1 MNRGSVAGPMSD
13 VPAELGRALS
23 NPSRGAGAL
32 VAPSRV
38 EGASAAP
45 IPGPTSRS
53 GGGYR
58 SVLRNR
64 RFLLYQVSA
73 IFSSTGYA
81 VYAISIPWI
90 AYLNSGSFL
99 VVGLVLFLEIGIYA
113 CTFLAAPLVDRAA
126 DKRVVFLIGYPIQAV
141 AAVVLAF
148 SAAHGELHLP
158 LLFVLVAVLSVAW
171 DFEWAVFQVA
181 PRLLLPKD
189 ELFAGQGLGSA
200 LGAGVQVGGYTAGA
214 GLILVSGAVG
224 SGFLYA
230 ALLVAATLLAA
241 IVPLRGGPASE
252 HDYLAGFV
260 EGWRYLGTPEGR
272 PLLQLGLLGAISGFF
287 SVAPAVL
294 ITLDANRSFSDP
306 GLAYGLLF
314 TSFVIGGVAVDLL
327 LGHFNPRHRV
337 GAVIVGSLSLS
348 ALALFLTG
356 VIPPSLPLA
365 AGTWF
370 LAGAGLSAYLAG
382 SGTFL
387 LGYVPE
393 NRLARVS
400 SNLYVFRGAAGA
412 AGALVVGVL
421 ASELVPRSV
430 ALIVALVFGVAA
442 LASLLLPAIRTF
454 SF

>member
-1 MNRGSVAGPMSD
+1 MSAGEP
-13 VPAELGRALS
+13 ELGGGAS
-23 NPSRGAGAL
+23 NMGREAGGL
-32 VAPSRV
+32 VAPSRAD
-38 EGASAAP
+38 GASGTLVPTTAP
-45 IPGPTSRS
+45 PRV
-53 GGGYR
+53 GGYR

-64 RFLLYQVSA
+64 RFLIYQASG
-73 IFSSTGYA
+73 ILSSTGYA
-81 VYAISIPWI
+81 VYSISIPWI
-90 AYLNSGSFL
+90 AYVYSGSF
-99 VVGLVLFLEIGIYA
+99 VIVGLVLFLEIGVYA
-113 CTFLAAPLVDRAA
+113 FTFLAAPLVDRAA
-126 DKRVVFLIGYPIQAV
+126 DKRIVFLVGYPIQAV
-141 AAVVLAF
+141 AAVVLAYA
-148 SAAHGELHLP
+148 AAHGELQLP
-158 LLFVLVAVLSVAW
+158 LLLVLVAVLSVAW

-181 PRLLLPKD
+181 PRLLLSKD

-230 ALLVAATLLAA
+230 GLLVGATLLAA
-241 IVPLRGGPASE
+241 LVPLRGGRASE
-252 HDYLAGFV
+252 HDYLAGFL
-260 EGWRYLGTPEGR
+260 EGWKYLGTPEGR
-272 PLLQLGLLGAISGFF
+272 PLLQLGLLGAVSGFF

-294 ITLDANRSFSDP
+294 ITLDANRSFTDP
-306 GLAYGLLF
+306 GLAYGVLF
-314 TSFVIGGVAVDLL
+314 TSLVIGGVAVDLL
-327 LGHFNPRHRV
+327 LGHFNPRRRV
-337 GAVIVGSLSLS
+337 GAVIVGSLSVS

-365 AGTWF
+365 AGAWF

-412 AGALVVGVL
+412 VGALVVGVL

-430 ALIVALVFGVAA
+430 AVIVALVFGIAA
-442 LASLLLPAIRTF
+442 LASLLLPAVRTF
-454 SF
+454 AF